1 MKLHKSNTLLE
12 HTNSVF
18 EHWKKIIEREIPDSR
33 VEHIGST
40 AIRGVLTKGD
50 IDLYV
55 EVPAINHAD
64 TIATLETMG
73 FRIKADTHRDDE
85 LCMLES
91 ISVSGLAIQVV
102 TCGSK
107 YEFFLTFRDRLNA
120 NPALV
125 EQYNTLKTDAIYF
138 SDDKYRI
145 AKSQFINKVLY
156 EPR

>member
-1 MKLHKSNTLLE
+1 MKLFESNTLLE

-18 EHWKKIIEREIPDSR
+18 EHWKTIIQRVIPDSR

-40 AIRGVLTKGD
+40 AINGALTKGD

-55 EVPAINHAD
+55 EVPLAKHSDTVAIIEA
-64 TIATLETMG
+64 MG
-73 FRIKADTHRDDE
+73 FRIKADTHRDHE

-91 ISVSGLAIQVV
+91 SSVSGLAIQLVAR
-102 TCGSK
+102 GSQ

-120 NPALV
+120 NQALV
-125 EQYNTLKTDAIYF
+125 EQYNAVKTDAIHF

-156 EPR
+156 ES